1 MNLLIDNRTDEPLT
15 AELEDA
21 IRRAAAE
28 ALRYE
33 EFDEDCEISVSI
45 VDNEE
50 IREINR
56 QFRSIDRA
64 TDVLSFPMLTFAE
77 GEEAEVNENDEIVLG
92 DIIISLERA
101 KEQAEEYGHSLKR
114 EIAFLTA
121 HWLTTAY
128 TANRLCPILSL
139 VQSSYRFSP
148 ISSNNFF
155 SSFTT
160 GCQLLVPLTLR
171 YTSARTAS
179 PPGTNASILACVI
192 LIS

>member
-92 DIIISLERA
+92 DIIISVDKVR
-101 KEQAEEYGHSLKR
+101 EQAEEYGHSMQREFAFLIVHSMLHLFGYDHMEEQEAAVMEGKQR
-114 EIAFLTA
+114 EILEC
-121 HWLTTAY
+121 L
-128 TANRLCPILSL
+128 NIL
-139 VQSSYRFSP
+139 R
-148 ISSNNFF
+148 
-155 SSFTT
+155 
-160 GCQLLVPLTLR
+160 
-171 YTSARTAS
+171 
-179 PPGTNASILACVI
+179 
-192 LIS
+192 

>member
-101 KEQAEEYGHSLKR
+101 KEQAEEYGQYAASFRLRPHGAGGGSGDVPPPEGNFVAGRFPKR
-114 EIAFLTA
+114 MREKVTLRAK
-121 HWLTTAY
+121 
-128 TANRLCPILSL
+128 LSL
-139 VQSSYRFSP
+139 HRK
-148 ISSNNFF
+148 N
-155 SSFTT
+155 SFNRPCIEKTFQNRDA
-160 GCQLLVPLTLR
+160 G
-171 YTSARTAS
+171 
-179 PPGTNASILACVI
+179 
-192 LIS
+192 

>member
-77 GEEAEVNENDEIVLG
+77 GEEAEVNENDEIMIINSDG
-92 DIIISLERA
+92 IIIRIKAEDVSRLGRATQGVRIMKVAEDANIIAMAKVVNEEKDSAVENETVHDGNSDEEQTSLD
-101 KEQAEEYGHSLKR
+101 
-114 EIAFLTA
+114 
-121 HWLTTAY
+121 
-128 TANRLCPILSL
+128 
-139 VQSSYRFSP
+139 V
-148 ISSNNFF
+148 
-155 SSFTT
+155 
-160 GCQLLVPLTLR
+160 
-171 YTSARTAS
+171 
-179 PPGTNASILACVI
+179 
-192 LIS
+192 

>member
-92 DIIISLERA
+92 DIIISVDKVR
-101 KEQAEEYGHSLKR
+101 EQAEEYGHSMQR
-114 EIAFLTA
+114 EFAFLIVHSMLHLFGYDHMEEQEA
-121 HWLTTAY
+121 AVME
-128 TANRLCPILSL
+128 S
-139 VQSSYRFSP
+139 
-148 ISSNNFF
+148 
-155 SSFTT
+155 
-160 GCQLLVPLTLR
+160 
-171 YTSARTAS
+171 SARF
-179 PPGTNASILACVI
+179 
-192 LIS
+192 

>member
-101 KEQAEEYGHSLKR
+101 KEQAEEYRHSLKR

-121 HWLTTAY
+121 HSMLHLLGYDHMEPEEEAEMF
-128 TANRLCPILSL
+128 RRQKEILL
-139 VQSSYRFSP
+139 QAGFPRK
-148 ISSNNFF
+148 
-155 SSFTT
+155 
-160 GCQLLVPLTLR
+160 
-171 YTSARTAS
+171 
-179 PPGTNASILACVI
+179 
-192 LIS
+192 

>member
-56 QFRSIDRA
+56 QFRNIDRA

-101 KEQAEEYGHSLKR
+101 KEQAEEYGHSYRR
-114 EIAFLTA
+114 ELN
-121 HWLTTAY
+121 Y
-128 TANRLCPILSL
+128 
-139 VQSSYRFSP
+139 
-148 ISSNNFF
+148 
-155 SSFTT
+155 
-160 GCQLLVPLTLR
+160 LLVHGIMHCLGYDHMTEEEKSEMR
-171 YTSARTAS
+171 EKEEC
-179 PPGTNASILACVI
+179 ILGKMGI
-192 LIS
+192 TRED

>member
-64 TDVLSFPMLTFAE
+64 TDVLSFPMLTKKQRSTRMTKSFW
-77 GEEAEVNENDEIVLG
+77 GILLFLWSVRRSRRRNT
-92 DIIISLERA
+92 DIL
-101 KEQAEEYGHSLKR
+101 
-114 EIAFLTA
+114 
-121 HWLTTAY
+121 
-128 TANRLCPILSL
+128 
-139 VQSSYRFSP
+139 
-148 ISSNNFF
+148 
-155 SSFTT
+155 
-160 GCQLLVPLTLR
+160 
-171 YTSARTAS
+171 
-179 PPGTNASILACVI
+179 
-192 LIS
+192 

>member
-1 MNLLIDNRTDEPLT
+1 VNLLIDNRTDEPLT

-92 DIIISLERA
+92 DIIISLER
-101 KEQAEEYGHSLKR
+101 

-121 HWLTTAY
+121 HSMLHLLGYDHMEPEEEAEMF
-128 TANRLCPILSL
+128 RRQKEILL
-139 VQSSYRFSP
+139 QAGFPRE
-148 ISSNNFF
+148 
-155 SSFTT
+155 
-160 GCQLLVPLTLR
+160 
-171 YTSARTAS
+171 
-179 PPGTNASILACVI
+179 
-192 LIS
+192 

>member
-77 GEEAEVNENDEIVLG
+77 GKKQRSTRMTKSFWGILLFLWSVRRSRRRNT
-92 DIIISLERA
+92 DIL
-101 KEQAEEYGHSLKR
+101 
-114 EIAFLTA
+114 
-121 HWLTTAY
+121 
-128 TANRLCPILSL
+128 
-139 VQSSYRFSP
+139 
-148 ISSNNFF
+148 
-155 SSFTT
+155 
-160 GCQLLVPLTLR
+160 
-171 YTSARTAS
+171 
-179 PPGTNASILACVI
+179 
-192 LIS
+192 

>member
-77 GEEAEVNENDEIVLG
+77 GEG
-92 DIIISLERA
+92 SRG
-101 KEQAEEYGHSLKR
+101 QR
-114 EIAFLTA
+114 E
-121 HWLTTAY
+121 
-128 TANRLCPILSL
+128 
-139 VQSSYRFSP
+139 
-148 ISSNNFF
+148 
-155 SSFTT
+155 
-160 GCQLLVPLTLR
+160 
-171 YTSARTAS
+171 
-179 PPGTNASILACVI
+179 
-192 LIS
+192 

>member
-1 MNLLIDNRTDEPLT
+1 MQRRRRAQRKARRKKRKKKEKKKERKKAVNLLIDNRTDEPLT

-121 HWLTTAY
+121 HSMLHLLGYDHMEPEEEAEMF
-128 TANRLCPILSL
+128 RRQKEILL
-139 VQSSYRFSP
+139 QAGFPRK
-148 ISSNNFF
+148 
-155 SSFTT
+155 
-160 GCQLLVPLTLR
+160 
-171 YTSARTAS
+171 
-179 PPGTNASILACVI
+179 
-192 LIS
+192 

>member
-101 KEQAEEYGHSLKR
+101 KEQAEEYG
-114 EIAFLTA
+114 
-121 HWLTTAY
+121 Y
-128 TANRLCPILSL
+128 TPC
-139 VQSSYRFSP
+139 
-148 ISSNNFF
+148 
-155 SSFTT
+155 SF
-160 GCQLLVPLTLR
+160 C
-171 YTSARTAS
+171 
-179 PPGTNASILACVI
+179 II
-192 LIS
+192 E

>member
-50 IREINR
+50 IREINC

-101 KEQAEEYGHSLKR
+101 KEPGGGIRTFSETGNCVSDGAQHAASFRLRPHGAGGGSGDVPPPEGDFITGRLSEEVKVL
-114 EIAFLTA
+114 EAA
-121 HWLTTAY
+121 
-128 TANRLCPILSL
+128 
-139 VQSSYRFSP
+139 
-148 ISSNNFF
+148 
-155 SSFTT
+155 
-160 GCQLLVPLTLR
+160 
-171 YTSARTAS
+171 
-179 PPGTNASILACVI
+179 LA
-192 LIS
+192 

>member
-101 KEQAEEYGHSLKR
+101 KEQAEEYGHSL
-114 EIAFLTA
+114 TA
-121 HWLTTAY
+121 HSMLHLLGYDHMEPEEEAEMF
-128 TANRLCPILSL
+128 RRQKEILL
-139 VQSSYRFSP
+139 QAGFPRK
-148 ISSNNFF
+148 
-155 SSFTT
+155 
-160 GCQLLVPLTLR
+160 
-171 YTSARTAS
+171 
-179 PPGTNASILACVI
+179 
-192 LIS
+192 